1 MSRLFYIIVSTFVML
16 FSSCGNYNKVLKSTD
31 VEFKYNAAKEYYAKG
46 EYNRAATV
54 LQMIVTSLKGT
65 EYGQESLYLYGMS
78 NYYAENYEAATA
90 IFRKFYQM
98 VCFYVHIHHQG
109 KFV

>member
-46 EYNRAATV
+46 EYITFRQLVSSSQSQMKNRRKTLVKLRLSFLLWVIFSLFFFPSAYVFSYYSQSKAVLAAEF
-54 LQMIVTSLKGT
+54 M
-65 EYGQESLYLYGMS
+65 
-78 NYYAENYEAATA
+78 AD
-90 IFRKFYQM
+90 
-98 VCFYVHIHHQG
+98 
-109 KFV
+109 